1 MKIFILK
8 TSLFPE
14 KSAIEKAITHLESSH
29 EISHFD
35 TENSDLTEEDW
46 DKAVQAIVAADQVL
60 TL

>member
-1 MKIFILK
+1 MKIFILR

-14 KSAIEKAITHLESSH
+14 KVAIEEAITRLESSH

-35 TENSDLTEEDW
+35 TERSDLTEDDW
-46 DKAVQAIVAADQVL
+46 DKVVQEIVAADHVL

>member
-14 KSAIEKAITHLESSH
+14 KVAIEDAITQLESSH
-29 EISHFD
+29 DITHFD
-35 TENSDLTEEDW
+35 TGNSDLTEEDW
-46 DKAVQAIVAADQVL
+46 DKALQEIVVADHVL

>member
-1 MKIFILK
+1 MNIFILR

-14 KSAIEKAITHLESSH
+14 KAAIEEAITHLESSH

-35 TENSDLTEEDW
+35 TERSDLTEEDW
-46 DKAVQAIVAADQVL
+46 DKAVQEIVAADHVL

>member
-1 MKIFILK
+1 MKRFILR

-14 KSAIEKAITHLESSH
+14 KVIIEEAITRLESSH

-35 TENSDLTEEDW
+35 TERSDLTEEDW
-46 DKAVQAIVAADQVL
+46 DKAVQEIVAADHVL